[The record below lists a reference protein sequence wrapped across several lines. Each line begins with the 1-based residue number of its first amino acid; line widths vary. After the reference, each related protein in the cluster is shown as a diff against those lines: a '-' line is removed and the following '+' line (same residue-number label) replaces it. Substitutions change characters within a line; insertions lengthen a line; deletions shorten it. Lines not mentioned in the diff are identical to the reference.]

1 MGRFPKRCLRTNV
14 LFLFASVVVIE
25 NPGVEIY
32 DGCPTQRCY
41 VRDLW
46 WEGPHNRS
54 MNYNGLVHTKML
66 RTCNG
71 IAYMKKKKKDVRS
84 GRQFMTRVWT
94 QG

>member
-1 MGRFPKRCLRTNV
+1 M
-14 LFLFASVVVIE
+14 FLFASVVVIE

-46 WEGPHNRS
+46 WEGSHNRS
-54 MNYNGLVHTKML
+54 MTYNGLVHTKML

-71 IAYMKKKKKDVRS
+71 IAYTKKKKKMFVVEDNLWL
-84 GRQFMTRVWT
+84 GFELKDEFLLT
-94 QG
+94 